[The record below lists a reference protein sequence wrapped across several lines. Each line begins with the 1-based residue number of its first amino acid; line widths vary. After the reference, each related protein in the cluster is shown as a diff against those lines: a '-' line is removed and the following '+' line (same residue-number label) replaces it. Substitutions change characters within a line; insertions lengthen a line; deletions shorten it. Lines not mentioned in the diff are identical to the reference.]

1 MGSQA
6 APSEKAYSTVNDSPE
21 ATTLSWEFTTTPV
34 AVPGFKPTAM
44 MVIDSTGV
52 APADLAALELLLYGD
67 AATDPELP
75 LPEDVIA
82 MFTNVP

>member
-1 MGSQA
+1 VS
-6 APSEKAYSTVNDSPE
+6 
-21 ATTLSWEFTTTPV
+21 
-34 AVPGFKPTAM
+34 
-44 MVIDSTGV
+44 IDSTAV

-67 AATDPELP
+67 TATDPELP